1 MGSGNMNMEQIRR
14 AASDMVAELHA
25 RKLAIPAAVLLV
37 AIVAAVFVLPKSATP
52 TPPEPVTSAS
62 APEVIEQPA
71 QVSLK
76 LVGVTPLD
84 NDIPLANSSDPFV
97 GTDSADCTRVGSGE
111 PKQFDCRIGDL
122 VVRVMCPPT
131 VDGDPGVGICA
142 GKSGSTSSTG
152 SSGSAGGGSE
162 SGSTEKTG
170 DGGSGEKKKKST
182 PKSSY
187 YVATVEIDGKTFSN
201 VVAGDPLPNTSNTL
215 VTYAGTN
222 DSNTRG
228 IFLAG
233 DKVTVTGVAV
243 DDELGSFEL
252 AKGKSATLTDETGT
266 VHTMTLKSLKKV
278 TK

>member
-1 MGSGNMNMEQIRR
+1 MGSGNMNLDQIRR
-14 AASDMVAELHA
+14 AASDLVAELHA

-37 AIVAAVFVLPKSATP
+37 AIVAAAIVLPKSATP

-62 APEVIEQPA
+62 TPETIEQPA

-97 GTDSADCTRVGSGE
+97 GKDSADCTRVGSGE

-122 VVRVMCPPT
+122 VVRVMCPVT
-131 VDGDPGVGICA
+131 TEGDPGVGICA
-142 GKSGSTSSTG
+142 EKSGSTSATG
-152 SSGSAGGGSE
+152 SSGGGGGGSE
-162 SGSTEKTG
+162 SGSTESTG
-170 DGGSGEKKKKST
+170 DGGSGEKKKST

-187 YVATVEIDGKTFSN
+187 YVANVEIDGKTFTN
-201 VVAGDPLPNTSNTL
+201 VVAGDPLPNTTNTL

-252 AKGKSATLTDETGT
+252 AKGKSATLTDETGA

>member
-1 MGSGNMNMEQIRR
+1 MGSGNLNMEQIRR
-14 AASDMVAELHA
+14 AASDLIAELHA

-37 AIVAAVFVLPKSATP
+37 ATIAAAIVLPKSMTP
-52 TPPEPVTSAS
+52 PPPEPVTSANT
-62 APEVIEQPA
+62 PEVIEQPA

-76 LVGVTPLD
+76 LVGVTPLE

-111 PKQFDCRIGDL
+111 PKQFDCQIGDL
-122 VVRVMCPPT
+122 VVRVLCPATPE
-131 VDGDPGVGICA
+131 GDPGVGICA
-142 GKSGSTSSTG
+142 DKSGSTSATG
-152 SSGSAGGGSE
+152 SSGGGGGSE
-162 SGSTEKTG
+162 SGSTESTG
-170 DGGSGEKKKKST
+170 DGGSGEKKKST

-201 VVAGDPLPNTSNTL
+201 VVAGDPLPTTTNTL
-215 VTYAGTN
+215 TTYAGTN

-243 DDELGSFEL
+243 DEELGSFEL

-266 VHTMTLKSLKKV
+266 VHTLTLKSLKKV

>member
-1 MGSGNMNMEQIRR
+1 MGSGSSLNMEQIRR
-14 AASDMVAELHA
+14 AASDLVAELHA

-37 AIVAAVFVLPKSATP
+37 ATLAAAIVLPKSVTP
-52 TPPEPVTSAS
+52 APPEPVTTAK
-62 APEVIEQPA
+62 APEVIETPA

-76 LVGVTPLD
+76 LVGVTPLE

-122 VVRVMCPPT
+122 VVRVMCPVT
-131 VDGDPGVGICA
+131 ADGDAGVGICA
-142 GKSGSTSSTG
+142 EKSGSTSATG
-152 SSGSAGGGSE
+152 SSGSAGSGSE
-162 SGSTEKTG
+162 SGSTQSTG
-170 DGGSGEKKKKST
+170 DGGSGDKKKTT

-187 YVATVEIDGKTFSN
+187 YVASIEIDGKTFSN
-201 VVAGDPLPNTSNTL
+201 VVAGDPLPNTTNTL
-215 VTYAGTN
+215 ATYAGTN

-233 DKVTVTGVAV
+233 DKVTVTGVAI

-266 VHTMTLKSLKKV
+266 VHTLTLKSLKKV